1 MQKVTFDAEV
11 TKAPQFEEQLKGI
24 IAEFETEYSKAA
36 HNAAQRNSSLK
47 ATPLLNL
54 MREKKFTFD
63 FIMSEFPKIA
73 DKKSTLPSSQRDIIG
88 SIVFNAAQR
97 TVIMQQAERARKI
110 EEQANEKTA
119 EVDNKHQTEAE

>member
-24 IAEFETEYSKAA
+24 IAEFETEYS
-36 HNAAQRNSSLK
+36 NAAQRNSSLK

-110 EEQANEKTA
+110 EGKANEKTA
-119 EVDNKHQTEAE
+119 EADSEHQTETE

>member
-1 MQKVTFDAEV
+1 
-11 TKAPQFEEQLKGI
+11 
-24 IAEFETEYSKAA
+24 
-36 HNAAQRNSSLK
+36 
-47 ATPLLNL
+47 

-88 SIVFNAAQR
+88 SIVFNAARR
-97 TVIMQQAERARKI
+97 TVIMQQAECARKI
-110 EEQANEKTA
+110 EEKTNEKTA